1 MKVGLNKFYLFFVIM
16 LESLIPI
23 IFVLIFICVIIVILA
38 AVFDKPKI
46 AENIVLLIIVLGLL
60 ILLTEVIIYSGIVQE
75 ISWYI
80 IIK

>member
-1 MKVGLNKFYLFFVIM
+1 M

-23 IFVLIFICVIIVILA
+23 IFVLIFICVIIAILA

-46 AENIVLLIIVLGLL
+46 AENIVLLIIALGLL
-60 ILLTEVIIYSGIVQE
+60 ILLIEVIIYSGIVQE

>member
-1 MKVGLNKFYLFFVIM
+1 M
-16 LESLIPI
+16 LESLILI
-23 IFVLIFICVIIVILA
+23 IIVLIFICVIVAILA

-46 AENIVLLIIVLGLL
+46 VENISLFIIALGLL
-60 ILLTEVIIYSGIVQE
+60 ILLIEAIIYSGIVQE

>member
-1 MKVGLNKFYLFFVIM
+1 M

-23 IFVLIFICVIIVILA
+23 IFVLIFICVIIAILA
-38 AVFDKPKI
+38 VVFDKPKI

-60 ILLTEVIIYSGIVQE
+60 ILLIEIIIYSGIVQE

>member
-1 MKVGLNKFYLFFVIM
+1 M

-46 AENIVLLIIVLGLL
+46 AENIVLLIIALGLL
-60 ILLTEVIIYSGIVQE
+60 ILLIEVIIYSGIVQE

>member
-1 MKVGLNKFYLFFVIM
+1 M

-23 IFVLIFICVIIVILA
+23 IFVLIFICVIVAILA

-46 AENIVLLIIVLGLL
+46 VENIVLLIIALGLL

>member
-1 MKVGLNKFYLFFVIM
+1 M

-23 IFVLIFICVIIVILA
+23 IFVLIFICVIIAILA
-38 AVFDKPKI
+38 VVFDKPKI

-60 ILLTEVIIYSGIVQE
+60 ILLIEVIIYSGIVQE